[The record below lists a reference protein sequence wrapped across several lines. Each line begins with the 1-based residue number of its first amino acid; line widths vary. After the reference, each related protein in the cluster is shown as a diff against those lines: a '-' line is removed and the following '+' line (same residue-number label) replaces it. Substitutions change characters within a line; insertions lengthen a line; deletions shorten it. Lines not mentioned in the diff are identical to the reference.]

1 MSVMQRTLRRNEEEG
16 RYEMDRDTLEL
27 TMVLTHP
34 NAYTKPWVKK
44 KKTFRL
50 DPKHEIQQQM

>member
-1 MSVMQRTLRRNEEEG
+1 MQRTLRRNEEEG

-34 NAYTKPWVKK
+34 NAYTKPRVKK